1 MQRGLGFPAHVG
13 APEKSDAP
21 PTPGHLDTLQ
31 HDAKLTITGLQKTPA
46 KSPRTRERGNPSAV
60 PHTAPMTEIIF
71 EVREDEGIG
80 GYGATAFGHT
90 IVAQG
95 ATLEELRDLAR
106 DAGQCPFGDGV
117 PGEMPRIVRRHFGRD
132 EMLALCESAASSPG
146 PDVARAWRVLR

>member
-46 KSPRTRERGNPSAV
+46 KSPPRTRAGEPLRRSA
-60 PHTAPMTEIIF
+60 PCPMTEIIF

-80 GYGATAFGHT
+80 AYGATALGHT

-117 PGEMPRIVRRHFGRD
+117 PAEMPLIVRRHFGRD
-132 EMLALCESAASSPG
+132 EMLAL
-146 PDVARAWRVLR
+146 

>member
-31 HDAKLTITGLQKTPA
+31 HDAKLTITGLQKTPV
-46 KSPRTRERGNPSAV
+46 KSPRARERGNPSAV

-80 GYGATAFGHT
+80 GYGATALGHA
-90 IVAQG
+90 IAAQG
-95 ATLEELRDLAR
+95 ATRGELRDLVR
-106 DAGQCPFGDGV
+106 DAGQGPFGDGV
-117 PGEMPRIVRRHFGRD
+117 PGEMPHIVRRHFGRD
-132 EMLALCESAASSPG
+132 EMLAL
-146 PDVARAWRVLR
+146 

>member
-46 KSPRTRERGNPSAV
+46 KSPRARERGNPSAV

-80 GYGATAFGHT
+80 AYGATALGHT
-90 IVAQG
+90 IAAQG
-95 ATLEELRDLAR
+95 ATRGELRDLVR

-117 PGEMPRIVRRHFGRD
+117 PGEMPHIVRRHFGRD
-132 EMLALCESAASSPG
+132 EMLAL
-146 PDVARAWRVLR
+146 